1 MRPDVFLAV
10 VVVLTGTGVLAAGT
24 DGFRAYTSEAARRVA
39 ILRAPRALPAVELE
53 DQDGRRFRL
62 GDFRGRLLAVEF
74 IYTHCQTLCV
84 ALGGAF
90 AQVRDRLGPQALG
103 REVVLISVSFDPV
116 RDHPA
121 RLRQHARHLGA
132 DGAAW
137 RLARIAD
144 PAELN
149 AMLAAFGIVA
159 IPDGAGGFEHNAAI
173 HLVGR
178 DGRLSDIADYDKPA
192 SAVAKLRSLL

>member
-1 MRPDVFLAV
+1 MKPDVLLAAAV
-10 VVVLTGTGVLAAGT
+10 ALAGTGVLAVGT
-24 DGFRAYTSEAARRVA
+24 DGFRAYTSEAARRAAV
-39 ILRAPRALPAVELE
+39 LRAPRALPAVELE

-90 AQVRDRLGPQALG
+90 AQIRDRLGPQALG
-103 REVVLISVSFDPV
+103 REVVLLSVSFDPA
-116 RDHPA
+116 RDDPA

-132 DGAAW
+132 DGDAW

-144 PAELN
+144 PAGLK
-149 AMLAAFGIVA
+149 AMLATFGIVV

-178 DGRLSDIADYDKPA
+178 DGRLRDIADYDKPA
-192 SAVAKLRSLL
+192 SAVEKLRSLL

>member
-1 MRPDVFLAV
+1 MRPDVLLAV

-24 DGFRAYTSEAARRVA
+24 DGFRAYTSEAARRAA
-39 ILRAPRALPAVELE
+39 ILRAPRALPAVEIE

-103 REVVLISVSFDPV
+103 REVVLFSVSFDPA

-121 RLRQHARHLGA
+121 RLRQHARRLGA
-132 DGAAW
+132 DGHSW
-137 RLARIAD
+137 RLARIED
-144 PAELN
+144 PAGLK
-149 AMLAAFGIVA
+149 AVLAAFGIVA

-178 DGRLSDIADYDKPA
+178 DGRLRDIADYDKPA
-192 SAVAKLRSLL
+192 SAVEKLRSLL